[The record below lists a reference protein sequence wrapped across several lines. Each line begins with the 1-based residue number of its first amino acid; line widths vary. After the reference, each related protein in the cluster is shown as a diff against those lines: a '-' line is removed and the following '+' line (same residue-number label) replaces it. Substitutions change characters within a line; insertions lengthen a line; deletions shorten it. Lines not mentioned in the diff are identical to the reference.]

1 MSASISYTDEEKD
14 FILANYRWHSKRWD
28 GWEPLLKRHSWDGIR
43 NKAYQLGCGK
53 RTNWTV
59 KEELFLVERFAEIA
73 AELGR
78 TPLACSKRLASMTD
92 PSYRKGRTGEWSRV
106 PVTTHE
112 MRGVS
117 VE

>member
-1 MSASISYTDEEKD
+1 MPASVSYTDEEKD
-14 FILANYRWHSKRWD
+14 FIRVNYRRHGKRWE
-28 GWEPLLKRHSWDGIR
+28 GWEPLLRRHSWDGIR
-43 NKAYQLGCGK
+43 NKAYQLGGGK
-53 RTNWTV
+53 RANWTV
-59 KEELFLVERFAEIA
+59 KEEIYLLERFAEIA

-92 PSYRKGRTGEWSRV
+92 PSYRKGHTGEWSRV

-112 MRGVS
+112 MDGAS